1 MRIIRKKR
9 LKCKSCSSYLQEWG
23 ITSSGKKRYYCKKCK
38 LTKLYQQKNARQ
50 DLFLLFKQYVL
61 NGITYEMLS
70 VFSGYSIRQLTRIFH
85 PLFETDPP
93 ALPIPPSPISSFPC
107 LLVDGLWFG
116 RWFVL
121 MVYRQSKKLTIIY
134 ISTAGH
140 EVTTKIEKD
149 LKYVLSLGYIF
160 SGVVSDGGTGVVSAI
175 KTVLRFTPH
184 QICLAHM
191 HRDIT
196 ASIGKRSKDYR
207 IQELRAL
214 SDHLW
219 LIESKE
225 ALRWWRKKLHEWIQM
240 NHEFLEEWRTDDTG
254 RGWYVHKGVRKA
266 VRILQEL
273 PCTSFKFLDYPL
285 LPKTTNELEA
295 QFGHLGKRWLAH
307 RGLKRSR
314 WKQFL
319 KWFVYF
325 YNQKKLSQKKN

>member
-1 MRIIRKKR
+1 MKSFKNRAKCQTCNTSLYLWSLTKQGKR
-9 LKCKSCSSYLQEWG
+9 
-23 ITSSGKKRYYCKKCK
+23 RYYCPKCK
-38 LTKLYQQKNARQ
+38 TTRLYRNSTGKTKQYFN
-50 DLFLLFKQYVL
+50 LFKQYVL
-61 NGITYEMLS
+61 NGVTYELLS
-70 VFSGYSIRQLTRIFH
+70 EYSGYSIRQLTRRFH
-85 PLFETDPP
+85 ALLEIDPPLF
-93 ALPIPPSPISSFPC
+93 LIPPVPLTSFPC

-121 MVYRQSKKLTIIY
+121 MVYRQSKRLTIIH
-134 ISTAGH
+134 ISTAGR

-149 LKYVLSLGYIF
+149 LQYLISLGYIF
-160 SGVVSDGGTGVVSAI
+160 AGVVSDGGTGVVAAI
-175 KTVLRFTPH
+175 KKALRFTPH
-184 QICLAHM
+184 QICLAHV

-196 ASIGKRSKDYR
+196 SSIGKRSKDYR
-207 IQELRAL
+207 IQELRL
-214 SDHLW
+214 LVDHVW

-225 ALRWWRKKLHEWIQM
+225 ALKWWRKKLYTWIKT
-240 NHEFLEEWRTDDTG
+240 NSEFLEEWRVDNTG

-266 VRILQEL
+266 VRILTEL
-273 PCTSFKFLDYPL
+273 PYTSFRFLDYPL

-325 YNQKKLSQKKN
+325 YNQKKLSQKKS